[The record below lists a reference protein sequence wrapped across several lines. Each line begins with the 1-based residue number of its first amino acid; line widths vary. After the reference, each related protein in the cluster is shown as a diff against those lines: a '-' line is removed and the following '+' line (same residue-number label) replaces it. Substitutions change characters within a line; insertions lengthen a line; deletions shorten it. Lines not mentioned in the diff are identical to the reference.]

1 MPLLS
6 RYARIFSDE
15 ASVRKE
21 SVGVNGQRI
30 LNQAGLRCDATAT
43 FLFVPRS
50 LVIAGNWDGDIISST
65 TTKS

>member
-1 MPLLS
+1 MKCLYYQDS
-6 RYARIFSDE
+6 TEFFQHE

-43 FLFVPRS
+43 FLFC
-50 LVIAGNWDGDIISST
+50 IKKFGNSR
-65 TTKS
+65 